1 MLRKLIKHEFRAT
14 GRIMLPLFAAIIVLS
29 VMAGFSTRILDNPD
43 SIPLFNAIGI
53 FILCA
58 YFAALSSV
66 GIVALVIMLQ
76 RFEKNL
82 LGDEGYLMFTLPVSV
97 DKHIFSKL
105 IVSVVWFAC
114 VALISLSMLLMI
126 FSADTQA
133 IGSIMRGFEGLGE
146 VLGRGFARL
155 GGGSTA
161 AGIAHTVGYVL
172 ELIIGAVVFTA
183 EICLRFSSALA
194 IGYSFKNHKKLLS
207 VITFFAMIILLN
219 TVGGAI
225 MSLAE
230 RFVLDPYWSTFRD
243 WAVTSAGMSLSVHI
257 AFIGM
262 ILYGL
267 LLCLIFYLPTKYFL
281 KNRLNLA

>member
-14 GRIMLPLFAAIIVLS
+14 GRIMLPVLAAIIVLS
-29 VMAGFSTRILDNPD
+29 VMAGLSTRILDNPD
-43 SIPLFNAIGI
+43 SSSFLNGIGI
-53 FILCA
+53 LTLCA
-58 YFAALSSV
+58 YFTALFSV
-66 GIVALVIMLQ
+66 GIIAFVIMIQ

-82 LGDEGYLMFTLPVSV
+82 LGDEGYLMFTLPASV
-97 DKHIFSKL
+97 DAHIFSKL

-114 VALISLSMLLMI
+114 AALISLSMVLMVL
-126 FSADTQA
+126 SADTQA
-133 IGSIMRGFEGLGE
+133 LGSFVRGLDGLGE
-146 VLGRGFARL
+146 VLGRGFSYL

-183 EICLRFSSALA
+183 ELCLRFYAAMA
-194 IGYSFKNHKKLLS
+194 IGYSFKNHKKLFS
-207 VITFFAMIILLN
+207 VIAFFGMIIALN
-219 TVGGAI
+219 FIGGGI

-230 RFVLDPYWSTFRD
+230 RFVLIPHFDAFRD
-243 WAVTSAGMSLSVHI
+243 WAMSGAGMSVSVHI

-267 LLCLIFYLPTKYFL
+267 LLSLIFYLPTKYFL